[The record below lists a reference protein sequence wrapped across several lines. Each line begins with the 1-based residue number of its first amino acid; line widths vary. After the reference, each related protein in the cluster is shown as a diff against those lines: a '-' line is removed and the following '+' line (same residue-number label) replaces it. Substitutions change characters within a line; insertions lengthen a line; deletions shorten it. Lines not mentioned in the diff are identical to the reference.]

1 MDATTVITIIDIVNA
16 IKQAFGGDDGVDL
29 LPQEVADML
38 KSLSDGEQGNN
49 DIESL
54 LVEIKDS
61 LRYDEDYTALQEIS
75 SRLELIDTRLD
86 KEFEVIN
93 SSLGFICTGIV
104 TIVLWKF
111 FSWIMRLFS
120 V

>member
-16 IKQAFGGDDGVDL
+16 IKQAFGGEDGVDL
-29 LPQEVADML
+29 LPQEVTDML
-38 KSLSDGEQGNN
+38 ESLSDGEQGNN
-49 DIESL
+49 DIENL

-61 LRYDEDYTALQEIS
+61 LMYNEDYTAMQEIS

-93 SSLGFICTGIV
+93 TGLGFIIISLI
-104 TIVLWKF
+104 TILSWKF
-111 FSWIMRLFS
+111 FGWLIRLVS

>member
-16 IKQAFGGDDGVDL
+16 IKQAFGGEDGVDL

-61 LRYDEDYTALQEIS
+61 LMYSKDYTAMQEIS

-93 SSLGFICTGIV
+93 TSLGLIV
-104 TIVLWKF
+104 SSMVAILSWKF
-111 FSWIMRLFS
+111 FSWIMRLIS